1 MQLEELQMQ
10 NNSQQLQSTEP
21 EHELGPITDP
31 EETDPIDSNPL
42 EGFSATLGIGGLEDE
57 TEI

>member
-1 MQLEELQMQ
+1 MELEEPQMQ
-10 NNSQQLQSTEP
+10 NNSQQLQSTRL

-31 EETDPIDSNPL
+31 IDPIDSNPL
-42 EGFSATLGIGGLEDE
+42 EGFSATLGIGDLENE

>member
-1 MQLEELQMQ
+1 MELEEPQMQ
-10 NNSQQLQSTEP
+10 NNSQQLQSTRL

-31 EETDPIDSNPL
+31 IETDPIDSNPL
-42 EGFSATLGIGGLEDE
+42 EGFSATLGIGDLENE